1 MKLVIDRIEGKWIV
15 AQMPDGNMVELP
27 KILLPKATE
36 GDVIVIDIDA
46 DERDKRQQAVEE
58 LMNELF
64 TD

>member
-27 KILLPKATE
+27 KILLPKAVE

-46 DERDKRQQAVEE
+46 AERAKRQQAVEE
-58 LMNELF
+58 LMDELF